1 MPKIS
6 SITIII
12 VVALAAVLGY
22 GAWTYPRTAT
32 IIPISFS
39 FGADSKSVEFDLPPL
54 HDEVQVEVS
63 IKSGAALWT
72 SRITSGNVTAWTHS
86 ASQGGQTSYQSG
98 WVSVSQGHYKF
109 VFGTIG
115 LGSLTGEVKVMT
127 KGGPW

>member
-6 SITIII
+6 PITVL
-12 VVALAAVLGY
+12 VVVVLAAVLGY
-22 GAWTYPRTAT
+22 GAWTYPRTVT
-32 IIPISFS
+32 IIPVSFN
-39 FGADSKSVEFDLPPL
+39 FGAESKSVEFDLPPL

-72 SRITSGNVTAWTHS
+72 ARITSGNASKWTHS
-86 ASQGGQTSYQSG
+86 ASQSGQTSYQSG
-98 WVSVSQGHYKF
+98 WVSVSSGHYKF

-115 LGSLTGEVKVMT
+115 LGSLTGEVKVTT